1 MFKTRL
7 GRSARRTAAS
17 IGLLILLAAAAG
29 AGRAGRAEEDPYTF
43 CQRKLI
49 AGVVRS
55 VAIAVITPADFNYYF
70 YSALIGY
77 EWCRK
82 LLE

>member
-29 AGRAGRAEEDPYTF
+29 AGRAEEDPYTF